1 MCSPSTSRTARALLT
16 VRVNGNSY
24 EHNFHVNGEDGGGC
38 N

>member
-1 MCSPSTSRTARALLT
+1 MCSPSTSRTAPAFLT

-24 EHNFHVNGEDGGGC
+24 ERNFHVNGEDGGGC

>member
-1 MCSPSTSRTARALLT
+1 MLAPQYVAPAFLT

-24 EHNFHVNGEDGGGC
+24 ERNFHVNGKDGGGC